1 VGIVVHRLGE
11 QIVDK
16 ASIDR
21 MGMVDEDDGFA
32 PTELCLNGVEV
43 LMPEIMTVLAISGKQ
58 CAAVCFQIECI
69 RNYC

>member
-1 VGIVVHRLGE
+1 
-11 QIVDK
+11 
-16 ASIDR
+16 